1 LRKDGN
7 LEPREKEAARFPLS
21 AELWRSMML
30 RRALVEVE
38 GSQSS
43 ADCSHGTIESTVR
56 RALRQLD
63 LLPPRDGL
71 DPLLGAAAPEK
82 AVIHEI

>member
-1 LRKDGN
+1 
-7 LEPREKEAARFPLS
+7 
-21 AELWRSMML
+21 MML